1 LALVSQREAFY
12 DDAILFLVKYREA
25 RKLGKSVKEAF
36 FSEENK
42 MAVYEIY
49 AIKYAGPFESSGAFV
64 MWNREWEKT
73 VKRNYYIWCV
83 KGAEETV
90 VVDAGVSPELASEK
104 DLEGYISPA
113 EVLSR
118 IQVKAD
124 EIRHVVI
131 THIHWDHTS
140 GVSLFPNATFYIQD
154 EEYRFWLKDPV
165 AKRPPFAHASDET
178 AIAYLASLEGT
189 ERLVLLKGDQEI
201 LPGIEC
207 LLSPGHTVALQAVA
221 VNTERGTAIL
231 GSDCAH
237 LFRNY
242 REDWPSSLIVDLVA
256 WMQSYE
262 KLRERASSVDLI
274 FPGHD
279 FLMSENYPEIVKHIT
294 RLV

>member
-1 LALVSQREAFY
+1 MDE
-12 DDAILFLVKYREA
+12 
-25 RKLGKSVKEAF
+25 
-36 FSEENK
+36 
-42 MAVYEIY
+42 YEIY

-64 MWNREWEKT
+64 MWNKEWEKT
-73 VKRNYYIWCV
+73 VKRNYYVWGIRCI
-83 KGAEETV
+83 KGAGETIL
-90 VVDAGVSPELASEK
+90 VDAGVSPELASK
-104 DLEGYISPA
+104 KKLNGYTSPA

-118 IQVKAD
+118 IHVRAD

-140 GVSLFPNATFYIQD
+140 GVHLFPRATFYVQD

-165 AKRPPFAHASDET
+165 AKRPPFAHVSDET
-178 AIAYLASLEGT
+178 AITYLASLEGT
-189 ERLVLLKGDQEI
+189 DRLVLLKGDQEI

-221 VNTERGTAIL
+221 VNTAKGTAIL

-242 REDWPSSLIVDLVA
+242 REDWPSSLIVDLVG
-256 WMQSYE
+256 WMNSYE
-262 KLRERASSVDLI
+262 KLRAKASSIDLI

-279 FLMSENYPEIVKHIT
+279 FLMAENYPQVAKDIT

>member
-1 LALVSQREAFY
+1 
-12 DDAILFLVKYREA
+12 
-25 RKLGKSVKEAF
+25 
-36 FSEENK
+36 
-42 MAVYEIY
+42 MAEYEIY

-83 KGAEETV
+83 KGSGETV

-104 DLEGYISPA
+104 NLSGYASPA
-113 EVLSR
+113 EVISR
-118 IQVKAD
+118 MGVEAHKV
-124 EIRHVVI
+124 EHVVI

-154 EEYRFWLKDPV
+154 EEYRFWLKDAV
-165 AKRPPFAHASDET
+165 AKRPPFAHVSDET
-178 AIAYLASLEGT
+178 AKAYLASLEGT
-189 ERLVLLKGDQEI
+189 DRLVLLKGDQEI

-207 LLSPGHTVALQAVA
+207 LLSPGHTVALQVVA
-221 VNTERGTAIL
+221 VNTAKGTAIL

-242 REDWPSSLIVDLVA
+242 REDWPSCLIVDLVG
-256 WMQSYE
+256 WMKSYE
-262 KLRERASSVDLI
+262 RLREKASSIDLI

-279 FLMSENYPEIVKHIT
+279 FLMAEDYPSIAAGIT

>member
-1 LALVSQREAFY
+1 
-12 DDAILFLVKYREA
+12 
-25 RKLGKSVKEAF
+25 
-36 FSEENK
+36 
-42 MAVYEIY
+42 MAVYEIF

-64 MWNREWEKT
+64 MWNREWEET
-73 VKRNYYIWCV
+73 VKRNYYIWCI
-83 KGAEETV
+83 KGAGVTV
-90 VVDAGVSPELASEK
+90 VVDAGVAPELASEK
-104 DLEGYISPA
+104 NLNGYVNPA
-113 EVLSR
+113 QVLSR
-118 IQVKAD
+118 IHVKAD

-140 GVSLFPNATFYIQD
+140 GVSLFPNATLYIQD

-165 AKRPPFAHASDET
+165 ANRPPFKHVSDEK
-178 AIAYLASLEGT
+178 AKAYLASLEGT
-189 ERLVLLKGDQEI
+189 DRLALLKGDQEI

-221 VNTERGTAIL
+221 VKTAKGTAIL

-242 REDWPSSLIVDLVA
+242 REDWPSCLIVDLVG
-256 WMQSYE
+256 WMKSYN
-262 KLRERASSVDLI
+262 KLRAKASSIGLI

-279 FLMSENYPEIVKHIT
+279 FLMSENYPQVAKDVT

>member
-1 LALVSQREAFY
+1 
-12 DDAILFLVKYREA
+12 
-25 RKLGKSVKEAF
+25 
-36 FSEENK
+36 

-73 VKRNYYIWCV
+73 VKRNYYIWCI
-83 KGAEETV
+83 KGAGETV

-104 DLEGYISPA
+104 NLKGYISPA

-140 GVSLFPNATFYIQD
+140 GVSLFPNAIFYIQD
-154 EEYRFWLKDPV
+154 EEYRFWLKDSL
-165 AKRPPFAHASDET
+165 AKRPPFAHVSDET
-178 AIAYLASLEGT
+178 AKAYLASVEGT
-189 ERLVLLKGDQEI
+189 DRLVLLKGDQEI

-221 VNTERGTAIL
+221 VNTAKGAAIL

-242 REDWPSSLIVDLVA
+242 REDWPSSLIVDLVG
-256 WMQSYE
+256 WMKSYE
-262 KLRERASSVDLI
+262 KLRERASSIDLI

-279 FLMSENYPEIVKHIT
+279 FLMAENYPEIAKDIT